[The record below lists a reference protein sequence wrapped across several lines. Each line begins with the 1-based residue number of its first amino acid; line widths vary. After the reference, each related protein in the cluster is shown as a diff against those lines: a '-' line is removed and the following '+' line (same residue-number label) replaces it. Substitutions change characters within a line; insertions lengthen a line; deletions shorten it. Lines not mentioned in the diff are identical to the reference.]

1 MEQITTVVIGYM
13 GVSRTDGL
21 QVLKLQRAAPLGVG
35 IPATQ
40 LYEDYVSGTRD
51 NRTGLE
57 ACLEAQPKAGTL
69 VTLRMDRLDRD
80 LRHLINLIHDLPGR
94 GVAMKN
100 IVGHD
105 ANLDTTTAN
114 GRFVFGIFAALAA
127 FLRELIF
134 ERNCAGLA
142 SARYRGCHGGRLFT
156 MISSKL
162 RLAQATMGQMDTKV
176 GIVCRE
182 FTVTRRTLY
191 RRVDLGGALRP
202 YEEKLLGPAARR
214 QSSNARSDP
223 MSS

>member
-69 VTLRMDRLDRD
+69 VN
-80 LRHLINLIHDLPGR
+80 LINLIHDLPGR